1 MLQVCDTIKLP
12 NEVIHQPKAFP
23 FTASTS
29 ISVLHTYEVVN
40 GFALKNQSKLG
51 DYLMYEN
58 YEKIIKAKGLTNY
71 KVSKDTGIAQSV
83 LSTWKNGG
91 TTPRV
96 EKLQILADYLGV
108 SVDYL
113 LGVQTDVHHYV
124 DTETAQI
131 AQEIF
136 ENPDLRALF
145 DAAEDSRPQD
155 LQMAADMLRRFKQT
169 NE

>member
-1 MLQVCDTIKLP
+1 
-12 NEVIHQPKAFP
+12 
-23 FTASTS
+23 
-29 ISVLHTYEVVN
+29 
-40 GFALKNQSKLG
+40 
-51 DYLMYEN
+51 MYEN

-108 SVDYL
+108 SVDAIV
-113 LGVQTDVHHYV
+113 GVQTDVQPDWYI

-131 AQEIF
+131 AQEIMTD
-136 ENPDLRALF
+136 PDRRALF
-145 DAAEDSRPQD
+145 EASADCPPEYLRIAS
-155 LQMAADMLRRFKQT
+155 DMLKRLKET
-169 NE
+169 NPDG